1 MYSLNL
7 CQQLKYSFYS
17 NVIQNNHLIK
27 IYVQCTC
34 NRRIQILCLIGFFK
48 LVYSVE
54 KQVPIPLIT
63 VMVK

>member
-27 IYVQCTC
+27 IHVHCTC
-34 NRRIQILCLIGFFK
+34 HRRIQKLCLIGFSK

-54 KQVPIPLIT
+54 KQVPSP
-63 VMVK
+63 